1 MSSHIFFSSTKQD
14 IQGDTTLVVCFSFSS
29 NTPPANTISKYV
41 IITLIVI
48 KKGFKMAKEYSFD
61 ISAKINMQSFKD
73 AINLVDR
80 EVSNRYDF
88 KGTPYEV
95 SYKEKD
101 KLLVLV
107 ASSDNKLDAL
117 KDVVVA
123 KLLKQGLSS
132 KVLDETKVED
142 ASGGT
147 RKATFKIVD
156 YIESKEAKKITAEI
170 KNLKLKVNAQIE
182 GDSIRV
188 KGAKLDDLQA
198 VIAAIRS
205 MEWEAPLVFE
215 NMR

>member
-1 MSSHIFFSSTKQD
+1 
-14 IQGDTTLVVCFSFSS
+14 
-29 NTPPANTISKYV
+29 
-41 IITLIVI
+41 
-48 KKGFKMAKEYSFD
+48 MAKEHSFD
-61 ISAKINMQSFKD
+61 ITAKVDVQLFKN

-95 SYKEKD
+95 NYKEKE
-101 KLLVLV
+101 KALVLV

-117 KDVVVA
+117 KDIVIE

-132 KVLDETKVED
+132 KVLEELRVED

-147 RKATFKIVD
+147 RKATYKVVD
-156 YIESKEAKKITAEI
+156 YIESKEAKKIVADI
-170 KNLKLKVNAQIE
+170 KKMKLKVTAQIE

-188 KGAKLDDLQA
+188 KGKNIDDLQK
-198 VIAAIRS
+198 VMKMVREG
-205 MEWEAPLVFE
+205 EWDAPLKFE